1 MTQAAI
7 DLDQVFER
15 AVRCLVDLGYHKA
28 LGQAEGAYLD
38 AVPRPAW
45 DPALAAQGYD
55 RLVLVDLRVP
65 LDVPMKHGN
74 MAHHMPHARIEDVV
88 TAGPPQPDWLQVQ
101 PGAHYRG
108 RSVRDATAAFAPD
121 ERGLTVLEGIAL
133 VLQHPDVLAEDR
145 GVDLPGSRA
154 HGFGV
159 PCIANWYGKVGLFG
173 RAETV
178 ASPLYGAATVRRGG
192 AGGTAGGRP

>member
-1 MTQAAI
+1 MTQAETAA
-7 DLDQVFER
+7 DQVFER
-15 AVRCLVDLGYHKA
+15 AVRCLLDLGYPKT
-28 LGQAEGAYLD
+28 LGQAKGAYLD
-38 AVPRPAW
+38 ALPRPAW

-88 TAGPPQPDWLQVQ
+88 TVGLTQPYWLQVQ
-101 PGAHYRG
+101 PGARYRG
-108 RSVRDATAAFAPD
+108 RAVRDAAAAFAPD
-121 ERGLTVLEGIAL
+121 ERGLTVTEGIAL
-133 VLQHPDVLAEDR
+133 VLQHPDVLADDQ

-159 PCIANWYGKVGLFG
+159 PCIATWYGKVGLFA
-173 RAETV
+173 RPETV
-178 ASPLYGAATVRRGG
+178 ASPLYGAGTVRQ
-192 AGGTAGGRP
+192 GGTGGTSGSRP